1 MNELSWAFLFFIG
14 IGIAVDYWLNVRQ
27 KNHVRRHMTDV
38 PKAFASIITVEDH
51 HKAADYTFAKLEF
64 SNINLIIGNL
74 LLIGWTLGG
83 GIQFVYEAI
92 APAQLDAVL
101 KGTILLLCMMFFM
114 SLLELP
120 LSIWNT
126 FVLEEKFGFNR
137 ETPGQFFKDQ
147 LLNLIL
153 MILLGGP
160 IIWVILWLMNA
171 SGSMW
176 WLYAWGAWMSFTL
189 VMTWAFPAFIAPL
202 FNKFEPLEDGELRAI
217 LSALL
222 KRCGFEDNGM
232 FVMDGSKRSSHG
244 NAYFTG
250 FGKNKRIVFF
260 DTLLTQLTPQETEAV
275 LAHEL
280 GHFKRKHIMKRL
292 LTMAVMTLLGFALL
306 GWLKEQSWFYLG
318 LGVKQANDALA
329 LLLFVLAA
337 PVFTFFF
344 QPVASWFS
352 RKHEF
357 EADDFAVEQTDGND
371 LIAALVKL
379 YRDNANTLTPDPVYS
394 AFHHSHPPAPVRIAN
409 ISSKIDSI
417 RAPAPEAGL

>member
-1 MNELSWAFLFFIG
+1 MNELSWAFLIFLG
-14 IGIAVDYWLNVRQ
+14 LGIAVDYWLNIRQ
-27 KNHVRRHMTDV
+27 KNHVRHNMAEV
-38 PKAFASIITVEDH
+38 PNEFASSITLQDH
-51 HKAADYTFAKLEF
+51 QKAANYTFAKLEF

-74 LLIGWTLGG
+74 LLIGWTMGG
-83 GIQFVYEAI
+83 GIQFVYETI
-92 APAQLDAVL
+92 APAELEPVV
-101 KGTILLLCMMFFM
+101 KGTVLLLSMMFLM
-114 SLLELP
+114 SLLEIP
-120 LSIWNT
+120 LSAWNT

-137 ETPGQFFKDQ
+137 ETPGRFIKDQ
-147 LLNLIL
+147 LLNFTL

-160 IIWVILWLMNA
+160 IIWTILWLMNA
-171 SGSMW
+171 SGEFW
-176 WLYAWGAWMSFTL
+176 WLYAWAAWMAFTL
-189 VMTWAFPAFIAPL
+189 LMTWAFPAFIAPL
-202 FNKFEPLEDGELRAI
+202 FNKFEPLENGELRTI
-217 LSALL
+217 LSNLL

-280 GHFKRKHIMKRL
+280 GHFKRKHILKRL
-292 LTMAVMTLLGFALL
+292 LSMAVITLLGFALL
-306 GWLKEQSWFYLG
+306 GWLKDQQWFYLG
-318 LGVKQANDALA
+318 LGVKQSNDALA
-329 LLLFVLAA
+329 LLLFVLVT

-344 QPVASWFS
+344 QPVAAWFS

-357 EADDFAVEQTDGND
+357 EADDFAVEQSSGND
-371 LIAALVKL
+371 LITALVKL

-409 ISSKIDSI
+409 ISSKLKS
-417 RAPAPEAGL
+417 

>member
-14 IGIAVDYWLNVRQ
+14 LGIAVDYWLNVRQ
-27 KNHVRRHMTDV
+27 KKHVRDHMANV
-38 PKAFASIITVEDH
+38 PREFAAIITLQDH
-51 HKAADYTFAKLEF
+51 QKAANYTFAKLEF

-83 GIQFVYEAI
+83 GIQFVYELLEPVQVDPVA
-92 APAQLDAVL
+92 
-101 KGTILLLCMMFFM
+101 KGTVFLLCMM
-114 SLLELP
+114 LLMTLLDMP
-120 LSIWNT
+120 LSVWNT

-137 ETPGQFFKDQ
+137 ETPWRFTKDQ
-147 LLNLIL
+147 LLNITLTVV
-153 MILLGGP
+153 LGGP

-171 SGSMW
+171 SGTLW
-176 WLYAWGAWMSFTL
+176 WLYAWAAWMSFTL
-189 VMTWAFPAFIAPL
+189 LMTWAFPAFIAPL
-202 FNKFEPLEDGELRAI
+202 FNKFEPLKDDELRVI
-217 LSALL
+217 LSNLL

-280 GHFKRKHIMKRL
+280 GHFKRRHILKRL
-292 LTMAVMTLLGFALL
+292 LIMAVMTLFGFALL
-306 GWLKEQSWFYLG
+306 GWLKQQPWFYTG
-318 LGVKQANDALA
+318 LGVKQVSDALA
-329 LLLFVLAA
+329 LLLFVMAT
-337 PVFTFFF
+337 PVFTFLF
-344 QPVASWFS
+344 QPVAAWFS
-352 RKHEF
+352 RRHEF
-357 EADDFAVEQTDGND
+357 EADDFAVEQANGND
-371 LIAALVKL
+371 LVAALVKL

-409 ISSKIDSI
+409 ISSKIKS
-417 RAPAPEAGL
+417 